1 MQRTIPKSVL
11 TTANGTGHCIPPT
24 ACKSQTTTS
33 PVTTM
38 PKDIVP
44 DETPSPDDLQ
54 GLYGLAQATKKFI
67 DQGTPPALAVFVNP
81 KTGKTYCTTPAQL
94 EGGAAPDQRTID
106 ALIKTI
112 NINDPNSTARL
123 QQRSNDQ
130 EERSADVRDNRNP
143 KA

>member
-1 MQRTIPKSVL
+1 
-11 TTANGTGHCIPPT
+11 
-24 ACKSQTTTS
+24 
-33 PVTTM
+33 M

-106 ALIKTI
+106 SLIKTI
-112 NINDPNSTARL
+112 NINDQNSTASL
-123 QQRSNDQ
+123 QQGTTKDQ
-130 EERSADVRDNRNP
+130 DSTSSGDQ
-143 KA
+143 

>member
-1 MQRTIPKSVL
+1 MALGI
-11 TTANGTGHCIPPT
+11 AFPPT
-24 ACKSQTTTS
+24 AYKSQTTTS

-94 EGGAAPDQRTID
+94 EGGAAPDQKTID

-130 EERSADVRDNRNP
+130 EERSTDVRNNRNP